1 MKLIG
6 VLLLVLMMILT
17 STSCGPFSDPYVK
30 GARDHYDNELDSEL
44 DDIIRGIQRID
55 TMNNIEFFSLYS
67 DQFSSINIDLYGSDR
82 IEDII
87 SIGRYLNNYLEDSIN
102 SRIIND
108 KVKVCIH
115 LFKDEPERKT
125 HEKLWYFA
133 SLANYNQ
140 INNTSDSEWNR
151 EFKFLD
157 INVSDDLK
165 TSSFNSCDIPFEV
178 IWLPTNT
185 IFDDYDVF
193 INMKSLR
200 KLVFDDPVLYENR
213 VNSDN
218 KKEEIKYYDKITDLH
233 FKCYV
238 E

>member
-1 MKLIG
+1 
-6 VLLLVLMMILT
+6 MMLLT
-17 STSCGPFSDPYVK
+17 SVSCGPFSETYVK
-30 GARDHYDNELDSEL
+30 GLRDHYDSELDSEL
-44 DDIIRGIQRID
+44 DSIIGCIQQLD
-55 TMNNIEFFSLYS
+55 TTNKIEFFALYS

-87 SIGRYLNNYLEDSIN
+87 IIGQFLENYLDANSD
-102 SRIIND
+102 SRIITGR
-108 KVKVCIH
+108 VKVCIH
-115 LFKDEPERKT
+115 LFKNEPERKT

-140 INNTSDSEWNR
+140 INNPSESEWNR

-157 INVSDDLK
+157 INVVDDLK
-165 TSSFNSCDIPFEV
+165 TSSFNDSSISFEV

-185 IFDDYDVF
+185 IIDDYDVF
-193 INMKSLR
+193 IKMKSLR
-200 KLVFDDPVLYENR
+200 KLVFDDPVLYENH
-213 VNSDN
+213 VNSE
-218 KKEEIKYYDKITDLH
+218 KKQEEIRYYDRIADLH